1 MLIAWG
7 SFATHHPRRTAELE
21 RCASCGQDAATRRAI
36 ERTGHFMAMPLV
48 PLAFRSTTQCAHC
61 KHVTIDPAMP
71 GARPKR
77 AMAWRV
83 AVAWGFVIA
92 AIAAG
97 VLGSIATHRQ
107 TSARALEPA
116 VGDEWTIRTS
126 RWPGLPDGMLA
137 YARAKIDTI
146 EHGVITADACEY
158 TSDDDDTIEKK
169 CRQYTIELAPIDV
182 SLVPSLV
189 ERGAITSIWRG
200 GDPMAA
206 YFAVI
211 GMCIAGGLI
220 NGLFAWRAARRSRR
234 ADDPVPRAEIA

>member
-7 SFATHHPRRTAELE
+7 AFALHHPRATAELE
-21 RCASCGQDAATRRAI
+21 RCASCGRDSVERRAI

-48 PLAFRSTTQCAHC
+48 PLAFRSATRCAHC

-71 GARPKR
+71 GVPPRRKMLWRIAL
-77 AMAWRV
+77 AW
-83 AVAWGFVIA
+83 AFVLA

-97 VLGSIATHRQ
+97 VIGQVVTHRQ
-107 TSARALEPA
+107 TRARAGAPE

-126 RWPGLPDGMLA
+126 RWPGLPAGMLA

-146 EHGVITADACEY
+146 EHDIVNADACEY

-169 CRQYTIELAPIDV
+169 CHQYTIELPPIDV
-182 SLVPSLV
+182 ALVPSMV

-200 GDPMAA
+200 GDPMQT
-206 YFAVI
+206 YFLAI
-211 GMCIAGGLI
+211 GVALLAGLV

-234 ADDPVPRAEIA
+234 AEDPLPRAEIA

>member
-7 SFATHHPRRTAELE
+7 SFATHHPRATAELE
-21 RCASCGQDAATRRAI
+21 RCASCGQDAVERRAI

-48 PLAFRSTTQCAHC
+48 PLAFRSTTRCAHC
-61 KHVTIDPAMP
+61 KHVAIDPVTR
-71 GARPKR
+71 GATPRR
-77 AMAWRV
+77 RMTWR
-83 AVAWGFVIA
+83 IA
-92 AIAAG
+92 LACTCVLVAIAAG
-97 VLGSIATHRQ
+97 VIGSIVTHRQ
-107 TSARALEPA
+107 TRARAEAPE

-146 EHGVITADACEY
+146 EHDIVTADACEY

-169 CRQYTIELAPIDV
+169 CHQYTVELPPIDV
-182 SLVPSLV
+182 ALVPSMV

-200 GDPMAA
+200 GDPMAT
-206 YFAVI
+206 YFLAI
-211 GMCIAGGLI
+211 GVAILAGLI

-234 ADDPVPRAEIA
+234 AEDPLPRAEIA